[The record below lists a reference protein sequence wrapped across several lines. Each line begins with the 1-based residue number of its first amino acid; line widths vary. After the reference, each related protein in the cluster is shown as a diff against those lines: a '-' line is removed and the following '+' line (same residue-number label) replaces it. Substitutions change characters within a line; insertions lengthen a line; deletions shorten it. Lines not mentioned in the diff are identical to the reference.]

1 MAQTIGQ
8 ELKEERVKLG
18 ITLEQISAKTR
29 INIKY
34 LEAIEESKYDVLN
47 EDVYIKAFIR
57 EYSQAVGLNKD
68 KIIEK
73 YEIERFGKPS
83 QINIETNEIAEQKDK
98 HASAYTKITEK
109 KEPAPEN
116 KPAEI
121 KEEPKAEKPQ
131 PEKAPEIKSYSAVP
145 SGPGTYESQETQS
158 QGVKSLQ
165 SFFSG
170 KDDLTKYGIILS
182 AIVLAGVLIYVLFF
196 QDPSTEV
203 VNERPYEEFVNETP
217 QGDTAPNMA
226 KQAAVPVDSLTLFI
240 TTKDTSWMKITADNV
255 KDYEFILY
263 PNRQKLIKAKE
274 NFKMHIGNA
283 ASVEMKLNDKP
294 LNFNVG
300 RRSIRNVVINA
311 QGVTLPAGV
320 K

>member
-1 MAQTIGQ
+1 M
-8 ELKEERVKLG
+8 
-18 ITLEQISAKTR
+18 
-29 INIKY
+29 
-34 LEAIEESKYDVLN
+34 
-47 EDVYIKAFIR
+47 
-57 EYSQAVGLNKD
+57 
-68 KIIEK
+68 
-73 YEIERFGKPS
+73 
-83 QINIETNEIAEQKDK
+83 
-98 HASAYTKITEK
+98 
-109 KEPAPEN
+109 
-116 KPAEI
+116 
-121 KEEPKAEKPQ
+121 
-131 PEKAPEIKSYSAVP
+131 
-145 SGPGTYESQETQS
+145 
-158 QGVKSLQ
+158 
-165 SFFSG
+165 
-170 KDDLTKYGIILS
+170 
-182 AIVLAGVLIYVLFF
+182 LAGVLIYVLFF